1 MEDDAHAMRLI
12 CSVIHH
18 RNTNIPDTLTA
29 SGVLQIAVEAD
40 KYDLSVALKY
50 ARAHWLK
57 PKGDEDLTDMAY
69 LMVAAFLFRDMGAFV
84 ARSLDLI
91 INYKETYLGLL
102 DDENISQMIPLKTF
116 YLLAERRTRFRA
128 EISQLLFECAN
139 TGCSCGW
146 GKSRGEKCALLQS
159 EYQPLK
165 MIDVP
170 VLEIIDNM
178 KAISTEDMG
187 RKYHSDRQYSGY
199 YHETPPYEKTLLGRI
214 ESMKRKA
221 GICLDDI

>member
-128 EISQLLFECAN
+128 EI
-139 TGCSCGW
+139 T
-146 GKSRGEKCALLQS
+146 AL
-159 EYQPLK
+159 
-165 MIDVP
+165 ID
-170 VLEIIDNM
+170 
-178 KAISTEDMG
+178 G
-187 RKYHSDRQYSGY
+187 DRQSRLHRLIPLSTLPDVTY
-199 YHETPPYEKTLLGRI
+199 TPLQGHAT
-214 ESMKRKA
+214 
-221 GICLDDI
+221 